1 MIILTYKRSI
11 PAMPSALPTE
21 LPRYVVERFHDGAE
35 KEAEQAA
42 KSAAG
47 HGHSEIYLS
56 RVFAHAKAVTSV
68 VLDAME

>member
-1 MIILTYKRSI
+1 MIILTYKRSV
-11 PAMPSALPTE
+11 PAMPTALPTE
-21 LPRYVVERFHDGAE
+21 LSRYAVERFHDGAE

-42 KSAAG
+42 KNAAG
-47 HGHSEIYLS
+47 YGHSEIYLS